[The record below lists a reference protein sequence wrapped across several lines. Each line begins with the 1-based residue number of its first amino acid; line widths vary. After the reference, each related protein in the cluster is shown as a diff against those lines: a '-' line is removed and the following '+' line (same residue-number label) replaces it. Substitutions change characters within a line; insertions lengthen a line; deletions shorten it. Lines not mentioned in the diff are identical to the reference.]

1 MNSYVDFSKQSLPPI
16 YQRKN
21 KDCYFDPIREK
32 LIYIT
37 PEETVRQDNEKII
50 LGEKDSKEEAMLLGN
65 EMTHQYKNDDGVISC
80 IVIDVDDNGN
90 QIGNSYQLLHTW
102 L

>member
-1 MNSYVDFSKQSLPPI
+1 M
-16 YQRKN
+16 
-21 KDCYFDPIREK
+21 
-32 LIYIT
+32 
-37 PEETVRQDNEKII
+37 
-50 LGEKDSKEEAMLLGN
+50 LGDKDSKEEAMLLGN

-80 IVIDVDDNGN
+80 ILIDVDDNGN